1 MKLVLLILQ
10 EIQEDSPWSKIT
22 SFLFIFEINKTVDSS
37 KVILIYTLF
46 LFKTSL
52 QNINTFTWRICNK
65 IEGMYTM
72 FYHFSIKISSTV
84 YLFATRQWSG
94 GINLVWNEDEL
105 TNCRFYTE
113 QGNWDLVGNNTPIF
127 FIRDPFLFPNFIHT
141 QKRNPVSHINSI
153 RLRPKLNKSWKIL

>member
-37 KVILIYTLF
+37 KVILIYTLS
-46 LFKTSL
+46 LSKTSL

-65 IEGMYTM
+65 IEGMYICV
-72 FYHFSIKISSTV
+72 FSFFNKVFFNGIPIRHE
-84 YLFATRQWSG
+84 TRSG
-94 GINLVWNEDEL
+94 GINLVWNEEEL